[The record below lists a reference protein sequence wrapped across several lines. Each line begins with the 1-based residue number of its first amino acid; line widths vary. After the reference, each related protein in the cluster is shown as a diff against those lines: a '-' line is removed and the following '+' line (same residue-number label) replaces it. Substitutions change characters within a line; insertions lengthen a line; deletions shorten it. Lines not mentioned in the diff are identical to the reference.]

1 MKSEHRQRTALLA
14 VSTLAMVLAV
24 FPASAY
30 VGPGAGLTLL
40 GALWGLILAVV
51 MSVGFVILWP
61 FRRLLR
67 RRKRE
72 AAPQTGEAMEHVDDN
87 PESTMLANPSERR
100 EER

>member
-1 MKSEHRQRTALLA
+1 MKSEYRRHRALLA
-14 VSTLAMVLAV
+14 AGTVAMALAA

-72 AAPQTGEAMEHVDDN
+72 AAEHTGEAMEHVDDD
-87 PESTMLANPSERR
+87 PESTMLANPPERR